1 MLFRSNVEREYYIND
16 AGLQMDILGRSA
28 QARYFELA
36 GRPELAP
43 FPENGYKGAY
53 IRDLA
58 RTVLER
64 EGDRFLA
71 EPPSESLPWFKRY
84 AGDVILGRI
93 KEDLGRFGVRFDVWF
108 SEATLYERD
117 LVRQAMED
125 LKRRD
130 FAFESDGAL
139 WFKTTDF
146 EDDKDRVLIRNSG
159 APTYF
164 ASDIAYHREQRD
176 RKSVV

>member
-1 MLFRSNVEREYYIND
+1 MGNRYGSSDLGGGRKVQVEFVSANPTGPLHIGHGRGAAVGDVVAGILAFTGWNVEREYYIND

-93 KEDLGRFGVRFDVWF
+93 KEDLGRFGVRF
-108 SEATLYERD
+108 E
-117 LVRQAMED
+117 
-125 LKRRD
+125 
-130 FAFESDGAL
+130 
-139 WFKTTDF
+139 
-146 EDDKDRVLIRNSG
+146 
-159 APTYF
+159 
-164 ASDIAYHREQRD
+164 D
-176 RKSVV
+176 RKSTRLNSSHW